1 VPVPVEVVGLPVGYA
16 AAAGSPH
23 RGPVHVAGRIR
34 RGDLREVLRG
44 VPATAQLVLI
54 VASADLPEVLGA
66 AGDHRGTTTGSV
78 LAEPVWARERV
89 TWGPLAALPGAIRDR
104 TDVVCCLD
112 GTGQRSG
119 PDEALL
125 AALAAQGVSA
135 RTLALALADLP
146 GWSRRR
152 AYEVVH
158 RVGKA

>member
-1 VPVPVEVVGLPVGYA
+1 

-34 RGDLREVLRG
+34 RGDLREVLRA
-44 VPATAQLVLI
+44 VPAAAQLVLT
-54 VASADLPEVLGA
+54 VASADLPEGLGA
-66 AGDHRGTTTGSV
+66 AHEHRGTTTRRAP
-78 LAEPVWARERV
+78 AEPGWGRERV
-89 TWGPLAALPGAIRDR
+89 AWGPLAALPGAVRDR

-112 GTGQRSG
+112 GTGQPSG

-158 RVGKA
+158 RMAKT